1 MARRK
6 GRRTMEPTH
15 QRIAQ
20 DLPHGAIVARDV
32 ADDPYS
38 EPGQTDKIEVVRSIR
53 DDPLAGLWARQ
64 QIDRAQFE
72 AGRRW
77 QRAWE
82 RAGIGMVIAMDPTK
96 EPVDGHGPSR
106 VDFTDQQLAAFYD
119 LEQAGRALGTEG
131 NILVHMVLGQGLAI
145 KEICRRRGE
154 DTERY
159 WDYWGRRLRECLET
173 LAEFWGFASVD
184 KTKMRLDIDGQ
195 ISSAKHTRQ
204 SHG

>member
-6 GRRTMEPTH
+6 GRRPMEPTH
-15 QRIAQ
+15 QRLAQ

-38 EPGQTDKIEVVRSIR
+38 APGQTDKIEVVRSIR

-106 VDFTDQQLAAFYD
+106 VEFTDQRAEAFHDLKLAA
-119 LEQAGRALGTEG
+119 AKLGTSD
-131 NILVHMVLGQGLAI
+131 NILVHMVLGQGVSI
-145 KEICRRRGE
+145 KEICKRRNEETDR
-154 DTERY
+154 DFY
-159 WDYWGRRLRECLET
+159 YWGRRLRDGLEK
-173 LAEFWGFASVD
+173 LAELWGYAGA
-184 KTKMRLDIDGQ
+184 RP
-195 ISSAKHTRQ
+195 
-204 SHG
+204 